1 MKTPISQR
9 RAKNNARAYNSYF
22 QANQQDYKMEEKYIT
37 IHSLEALKAKQFSII
52 LANIDN
58 TPEKLKLAE
67 ETYPLEFYYIEKHKT
82 KYNLSV
88 KF

>member
-1 MKTPISQR
+1 
-9 RAKNNARAYNSYF
+9 
-22 QANQQDYKMEEKYIT
+22 MEEKYIT
-37 IHSLEALKAKQFSII
+37 IHSLEALNAKQVSII

-67 ETYPLEFYYIEKHKT
+67 ETYPLEFYYIEKHNT